1 MTGMMGDCPKPAD
14 RTMQAKR
21 PRRSRLKTLIA
32 GGLLAAAFTTLAAD
46 KPKEASLGNGKGSG
60 AYLTREQLR
69 SCLSQQARLAQQD
82 QDALKEQS
90 GLAADKAAFER
101 SGAELKEQLGALD
114 RTSPEAV
121 NAYNERAVARDKG
134 IDEYEARVPRFNE
147 RVEATKAEREVFGK
161 ACDHRRYFEEDEI
174 AIRKGK

>member
-1 MTGMMGDCPKPAD
+1 MQIKP
-14 RTMQAKR
+14 RC
-21 PRRSRLKTLIA
+21 RSLLHALIA
-32 GGLLAAAFTTLAAD
+32 GGLLAAAFATLAAD

-69 SCLSQQARLAQQD
+69 SCLLQQGRLAQQD
-82 QDALKEQS
+82 QDMLKEQS
-90 GLAADKAAFER
+90 GLAAEKAAFER
-101 SGAELKEQLGALD
+101 SGAELKEQLAALD

-121 NAYNERAVARDKG
+121 IAYNERSVARDKG

-147 RVEATKAEREVFGK
+147 RVEATKAEREVFGR
-161 ACDHRRYFEEDEI
+161 ACDTRRYFEEDEI

>member
-1 MTGMMGDCPKPAD
+1 MMRACPNSAEHPMQTKP
-14 RTMQAKR
+14 RC
-21 PRRSRLKTLIA
+21 RSLLHALIA
-32 GGLLAAAFTTLAAD
+32 GGLLAAAFATLAAD

-69 SCLSQQARLAQQD
+69 SCLLQQGRLAQQD
-82 QDALKEQS
+82 QDMLKEQS
-90 GLAADKAAFER
+90 GLAAEKAAFER
-101 SGAELKEQLGALD
+101 SGAELKEQLAALD

-121 NAYNERAVARDKG
+121 IAYNERSVARDKG

-147 RVEATKAEREVFGK
+147 RVEATKAEREVFGR
-161 ACDHRRYFEEDEI
+161 ACDSRRYFEEDEI

>member
-1 MTGMMGDCPKPAD
+1 MRACPNSAEHPMQIKP
-14 RTMQAKR
+14 RC
-21 PRRSRLKTLIA
+21 RSLLHALIA
-32 GGLLAAAFTTLAAD
+32 GGLLAAAFATLAAD

-69 SCLSQQARLAQQD
+69 SCLLQQGRLAQQD
-82 QDALKEQS
+82 QDMLKEQS
-90 GLAADKAAFER
+90 GLAAEKAAFER
-101 SGAELKEQLGALD
+101 SGAELKEQLAALD

-121 NAYNERAVARDKG
+121 IAYNERSVARDKG

-147 RVEATKAEREVFGK
+147 RVEATKAEREVFGR
-161 ACDHRRYFEEDEI
+161 ACDTRRYFEEDEI